1 MTLQKLVRYTPVAIL
16 LASLSCATSA
26 TPVKE
31 NIGLYGGYV
40 ADIVAMN
47 NSGTTELL
55 IAVENSQRGVYRYDI
70 ALGVW
75 GSETNCPGTCLSAS
89 DKTPGFA
96 SQIEA
101 DVKNPSY
108 VYATLSNE
116 QTGMNRKLFSHSDF
130 GRAVG
135 GSAVWEEVIDPV
147 TSSQIDDVVILHG
160 YGSGMYFAQRDS
172 ISVITGVGTSLNV
185 TPIFEMTDIF
195 SSTVAPDWEV
205 VDFAIASSS
214 VGYIAIRNGSSDEYR
229 LYNISS
235 SALQCKSHY
244 RVRRR

>member
-1 MTLQKLVRYTPVAIL
+1 MTLLKLVRSTPVAIL
-16 LASLSCATSA
+16 LASLSCATTA

-40 ADIVAMN
+40 ADIAAMN
-47 NSGTTELL
+47 DSGTTELL

-108 VYATLSNE
+108 VY
-116 QTGMNRKLFSHSDF
+116 
-130 GRAVG
+130 
-135 GSAVWEEVIDPV
+135 V
-147 TSSQIDDVVILHG
+147 TSKPV
-160 YGSGMYFAQRDS
+160 
-172 ISVITGVGTSLNV
+172 
-185 TPIFEMTDIF
+185 
-195 SSTVAPDWEV
+195 
-205 VDFAIASSS
+205 
-214 VGYIAIRNGSSDEYR
+214 
-229 LYNISS
+229 
-235 SALQCKSHY
+235 
-244 RVRRR
+244 

>member
-1 MTLQKLVRYTPVAIL
+1 MTFQKLVRCTPVAIL
-16 LASLSCATSA
+16 LASLSYTTSA

-40 ADIVAMN
+40 ADIVAMD

-70 ALGVW
+70 ASGVW
-75 GSETNCPGTCLSAS
+75 GSETNCPGTCLPPS

-135 GSAVWEEVIDPV
+135 GSAVWEEVIDPGAGEQDV
-147 TSSQIDDVVILHG
+147 FDACIDELAGLIDDLVPTLRMLH
-160 YGSGMYFAQRDS
+160 A
-172 ISVITGVGTSLNV
+172 
-185 TPIFEMTDIF
+185 
-195 SSTVAPDWEV
+195 
-205 VDFAIASSS
+205 
-214 VGYIAIRNGSSDEYR
+214 
-229 LYNISS
+229 
-235 SALQCKSHY
+235 
-244 RVRRR
+244 